1 MLVRSEY
8 PSAEARRGD
17 ERLCRAWISH
27 LAQENEVDLLCFGGR
42 RDERASGDEI
52 FRKIY
57 YVPRPRG
64 GFFHP
69 ARARFALKYP
79 AAAANHSPALA
90 ERLVELAA
98 RERYDLVQFDGFEMG
113 LYVRLLPREQ
123 RRALFLNA
131 IEGNVL
137 RQTIRIASGL
147 KKIALYRE
155 WKKTA
160 RWEKWFSI
168 RAGNVLVT
176 SLPDKRIVDSW
187 DIGVRTFVLPP
198 VLDEDTPRIEAAA
211 KGRPDIVF
219 EKMTRP
225 DGDRDALDRL
235 RREIMPRVA
244 AQYPGLRLVIA
255 GGQLPDGRRAS
266 GNDNFSVIS
275 RSARIEG
282 PERRPE
288 ILAAPL
294 RVAGGIIVKIL
305 EAISAGLPVVA
316 SRAAVSAIGAP
327 EEEAILLADRADLFA
342 RQLVRLLEDSN
353 LRERLR
359 KGGKKWLR
367 KRFDPGRC
375 RREVD
380 RIYAVCAGNEQ

>member
-1 MLVRSEY
+1 MVRSEY
-8 PSAEARRGD
+8 PSAGG
-17 ERLCRAWISH
+17 RLCRAWMSH
-27 LAQENEVDLLCFGGR
+27 LAEENEVDLLCFGHR
-42 RDERASGDEI
+42 RGERAVGDEI

-57 YVPRPRG
+57 YVPRSRG

-69 ARARFALKYP
+69 ARARLVLKYP
-79 AAAANHSPALA
+79 AAVAADHSPPLA
-90 ERLVELAA
+90 KRLTELVES
-98 RERYDLVQFDGFEMG
+98 ERYDLVQFDGFEMG
-113 LYVRLLPREQ
+113 RYSGLLPRKQ
-123 RRALFLNA
+123 RRALFLGA

-137 RQTIRIASGL
+137 RQIIRIASGP
-147 KKIALYRE
+147 KKIVLYRE
-155 WKKTA
+155 WKKTV
-160 RWEKWFSI
+160 RWEKRFSI
-168 RAGNVLVT
+168 RAGKVLVT
-176 SLPDKRIVDSW
+176 SLQDKRVVDSW

-211 KGRPDIVF
+211 GGRPDIVF
-219 EKMTRP
+219 EEMTRP

-244 AQYPGLRLVIA
+244 AEYPGLRLVVP
-255 GGQLPDGRRAS
+255 GGPLSAGRRAS

-282 PERRPE
+282 PERRAE

-353 LRERLR
+353 LKERLR
-359 KGGKKWLR
+359 KGGKKFFR
-367 KRFDPGRC
+367 ERFDPGRC

-380 RIYAVCAGNEQ
+380 RIYAACAGDEE